1 MQNHLEFLHSENTDL
16 AEWAENITF
25 NFHLVNEIRNMSMAL
40 SKWDTHNSHIF
51 YLTNSKF
58 LKRLHMTNTGIITP
72 FYHMNVNED
81 FWKEL
86 NHKPNQSFTDDKVH
100 PNAFVVD
107 NAQLYISTARI
118 KFGHFVRWDLDENW
132 KLSVQL

>member
-1 MQNHLEFLHSENTDL
+1 
-16 AEWAENITF
+16 
-25 NFHLVNEIRNMSMAL
+25 
-40 SKWDTHNSHIF
+40 
-51 YLTNSKF
+51 
-58 LKRLHMTNTGIITP
+58 MTNTGIITP

-86 NHKPNQSFTDDKVH
+86 NHKPNQRFTDDKVH

-118 KFGHFVRWDLDENW
+118 KFGHFVR
-132 KLSVQL
+132 